1 VYYARALCQRVNPN
15 AFGRE
20 EETHE
25 HKKHEHKSHEHK
37 THEKKHS
44 HEKHHAAR
52 GSKSAK
58 LSKSGDPKPKNPA
71 PASHWDRQKI
81 YTQDWLGAGAD
92 ASSQVP
98 PVAVKYQVTE
108 MLAPLG
114 YVILAGLGISSFV
127 IAHRAIESRA

>member
-1 VYYARALCQRVNPN
+1 VYYARALCQRVNPS

-25 HKKHEHKSHEHK
+25 HKKHEHKSHERK
-37 THEKKHS
+37 THEKHT

-52 GSKSAK
+52 DSKPAK

-92 ASSQVP
+92 SSNQAP